1 MRRPA
6 RKPSRRIET
15 PVRAALVNAA
25 ELEHSPSTRTIHVVI
40 TEQPLPGRNG
50 YEQFFGFAEPP
61 FSLSANPRFRFAS
74 AGHEEALSEVT
85 YGLERREPVIV
96 VTGDIGMGKT
106 LLCRTVVQ
114 RLPRK
119 TFLSVITDPLLG
131 RDDFL
136 KRILEDF
143 GIIAAESAAAL
154 HVTRHDLAQAMDT
167 FLLSLAQLDAHAVVI
182 IDEAQHVQPDVLE
195 QIRLVANA
203 HDSHGTLLQ
212 IVLVGQPSLQT
223 LLGKSE
229 LRQVRQRV
237 TRFVSVNAL
246 TDGEVKQYIV
256 HRLAVAREPETSSPI
271 AGASN
276 LAREIGRWNESREPV
291 TFTDEAIDA
300 VARLSRGTPRIV
312 NLLCD
317 RALEAAFADRSRTVD
332 AQAIEGAGRSL
343 QLADSDGDTIEPAP
357 TSNAPRTSRY
367 VIGVA
372 AVVLFAAIVWL
383 GSRQLDRGRSVQRST
398 NVVTPPPAAGTM
410 SLPSAPVPS
419 SFPPQIEA
427 VPLAAVKPDASA
439 AAATAETTD
448 GFDILVASF
457 RTEFRAKEVVEQLTN
472 AGQRVRQ
479 RSVGGWQ
486 QVVAGPF
493 ASRTAAED
501 AQRLLERDGFAGTQ
515 IVSSAR

>member
-1 MRRPA
+1 MRG
-6 RKPSRRIET
+6 T
-15 PVRAALVNAA
+15 
-25 ELEHSPSTRTIHVVI
+25 
-40 TEQPLPGRNG
+40 
-50 YEQFFGFAEPP
+50 
-61 FSLSANPRFRFAS
+61 
-74 AGHEEALSEVT
+74 GHEEALSEVT

-106 LLCRTVVQ
+106 LLCRTVLQ

-136 KRILEDF
+136 KRVLEDF
-143 GIIAAESAAAL
+143 GIIATGSAATLQAS
-154 HVTRHDLAQAMDT
+154 RHDLTQAMDT

-203 HDSHGTLLQ
+203 HDTRGTLLQ

-237 TRFVSVNAL
+237 TRCVSVNAL
-246 TDGEVKQYIV
+246 TDGEVKQYIA
-256 HRLAVAREPETSSPI
+256 HRLAVARQPETNSRI
-271 AGASN
+271 AGAN
-276 LAREIGRWNESREPV
+276 DLAREMARWNESRQPV
-291 TFTDEAIDA
+291 TFSEEAIDA
-300 VARLSRGTPRIV
+300 VARLARGTPRIV

-317 RALEAAFADRSRTVD
+317 RALEATCADRSRTVD
-332 AQAIEGAGRSL
+332 AQAIEGAARSL
-343 QLADSDGDTIEPAP
+343 QLADSGGDTIEPAP
-357 TSNAPRTSRY
+357 MSRAPRTSRY
-367 VIGVA
+367 AVGIA
-372 AVVLFAAIVWL
+372 ALVLVSAIVWL
-383 GSRQLDRGRSVQRST
+383 GSRQLDRGRGVQRPTS
-398 NVVTPPPAAGTM
+398 VVTPPPAAGTT
-410 SLPSAPVPS
+410 PSPPAPVPS
-419 SFPPQIEA
+419 SLSAQIDAAPP
-427 VPLAAVKPDASA
+427 AAERLNPSA
-439 AAATAETTD
+439 AAATVETSD
-448 GFDILVASF
+448 GFAILVASF
-457 RTEFRAKEVVEQLTN
+457 RTEVRATEVVEQLTN

-501 AQRLLERDGFAGTQ
+501 AQGLLEREGFTGSQ

>member
-1 MRRPA
+1 
-6 RKPSRRIET
+6 
-15 PVRAALVNAA
+15 
-25 ELEHSPSTRTIHVVI
+25 VI
-40 TEQPLPGRNG
+40 TEQPLPRRNG
-50 YEQFFGFAEPP
+50 YEEFFGFAEPP

-74 AGHEEALSEVT
+74 AGHEQALSEVT

-106 LLCRTVVQ
+106 LLCRTVLQ

-143 GIIAAESAAAL
+143 GIIAAERAATLQAS
-154 HVTRHDLAQAMDT
+154 RHDLAQALDT

-182 IDEAQHVQPDVLE
+182 IDEAHHIQPDVLE

-203 HDSHGTLLQ
+203 HDTRGTLLQ

-223 LLGKSE
+223 LLGTLE

-237 TRFVSVNAL
+237 TRCVSVHAL
-246 TDGEVKQYIV
+246 TNGEVKQYIA
-256 HRLAVAREPETSSPI
+256 HRLAVARQPETNSRI
-271 AGASN
+271 AGADD
-276 LAREIGRWNESREPV
+276 LAREIARWNESRQPV
-291 TFTDEAIDA
+291 TFSDEAIDA

-317 RALEAAFADRSRTVD
+317 RGLEATFADRSRTVD
-332 AQAIEGAGRSL
+332 GQAIEGAARSL
-343 QLADSDGDTIEPAP
+343 QLADSGGDSVEPAR
-357 TSNAPRTSRY
+357 APRTSRY
-367 VIGVA
+367 AVGIA
-372 AVVLFAAIVWL
+372 ALVLVGAIVWL
-383 GSRQLDRGRSVQRST
+383 GARQLDRDRGVQRPTS
-398 NVVTPPPAAGTM
+398 VVTPPSAVGTT
-410 SLPSAPVPS
+410 PSPPAPVSS
-419 SFPPQIEA
+419 SFSAQIEA
-427 VPLAAVKPDASA
+427 VPLAAAERPNLSA
-439 AAATAETTD
+439 AAATPETSD
-448 GFDILVASF
+448 AFDILVASF
-457 RTEFRAKEVVEQLTN
+457 RTEVRATEVVEQLTN

-501 AQRLLERDGFAGTQ
+501 AQRLLEREGFPGTQ

>member
-1 MRRPA
+1 
-6 RKPSRRIET
+6 
-15 PVRAALVNAA
+15 
-25 ELEHSPSTRTIHVVI
+25 VI
-40 TEQPLPGRNG
+40 TEQPLPRRSG

-85 YGLERREPVIV
+85 YGLERREPIIV

-106 LLCRTVVQ
+106 LLCQTVLD

-136 KRILEDF
+136 KQILVDF
-143 GIIAAESAAAL
+143 GIIASESAATVQAS
-154 HVTRHDLAQAMDT
+154 RHDLTQAMDT
-167 FLLSLAQLDAHAVVI
+167 FLLSLEQLDAHAVVM

-203 HDSHGTLLQ
+203 QDTRGTLLQ

-237 TRFVSVNAL
+237 TRCVSVNAL
-246 TDGEVKQYIV
+246 TDGEVKQYIA
-256 HRLAVAREPETSSPI
+256 HRLAVARQPETNPRI
-271 AGASN
+271 AGADD
-276 LAREIGRWNESREPV
+276 LAREIARWNESRRPV
-291 TFTDEAIDA
+291 TFSDEAIDA

-317 RALEAAFADRSRTVD
+317 RALEATFADRSRTVD
-332 AQAIEGAGRSL
+332 AQAIEDAARSL
-343 QLADSDGDTIEPAP
+343 QLADSGGDTLELVP
-357 TSNAPRTSRY
+357 TSRAPRSARY
-367 VIGVA
+367 AVGIAALVLIG
-372 AVVLFAAIVWL
+372 AIVWL
-383 GSRQLDRGRSVQRST
+383 GSRQLGRGRSVQRPT
-398 NVVTPPPAAGTM
+398 RVVTTPPASGLIP
-410 SLPSAPVPS
+410 SPSAPAPS
-419 SFPPQIEA
+419 SSPAQIDA
-427 VPLAAVKPDASA
+427 VPLVSAERPNASA
-439 AAATAETTD
+439 AAEIAQTSDAFE
-448 GFDILVASF
+448 ILVASF
-457 RTEFRAKEVVEQLTN
+457 HTAVRATEVVEQLTN
-472 AGQRVRQ
+472 AGQSVRQ
-479 RSVGGWQ
+479 RSIGGWQ

-493 ASRTAAED
+493 ASRTAAVD
-501 AQRLLERDGFAGTQ
+501 AQRLLEREGFTDTQ

>member
-1 MRRPA
+1 M
-6 RKPSRRIET
+6 
-15 PVRAALVNAA
+15 
-25 ELEHSPSTRTIHVVI
+25 I
-40 TEQPLPGRNG
+40 TEQPLPRRNG
-50 YEQFFGFAEPP
+50 YEPFFGFAEPP

-106 LLCRTVVQ
+106 LLCRTVLQ

-143 GIIAAESAAAL
+143 GIIAAERAATLQAN
-154 HVTRHDLAQAMDT
+154 RHDLTQAMDT

-182 IDEAQHVQPDVLE
+182 IDEAQHVHPEVLE

-203 HDSHGTLLQ
+203 HDTLLQ

-223 LLGKSE
+223 LLGRSE

-237 TRFVSVNAL
+237 TRCVSVNAL
-246 TDGEVKQYIV
+246 TDDEVKQYIA
-256 HRLAVAREPETSSPI
+256 HRLAVAREPETSSRI
-271 AGASN
+271 AGADD
-276 LAREIGRWNESREPV
+276 LAREMARWNESRQPV
-291 TFTDEAIDA
+291 TFSDGAIDA

-317 RALEAAFADRSRTVD
+317 RALEATFADRSRTVG
-332 AQAIEGAGRSL
+332 AQAIEGAARSL
-343 QLADSDGDTIEPAP
+343 QLADLGGDIIEPAP
-357 TSNAPRTSRY
+357 TSRAPRASRY
-367 VIGVA
+367 AVGIA
-372 AVVLFAAIVWL
+372 ALVLVGAIVWF
-383 GSRQLDRGRSVQRST
+383 GGRQLDRGRSVQRPTS
-398 NVVTPPPAAGTM
+398 VVTLPPSAAGTT
-410 SLPSAPVPS
+410 PSPPAPAPS
-419 SFPPQIEA
+419 SFPAQIEA
-427 VPLAAVKPDASA
+427 VPLAAAEPPNPSA
-439 AAATAETTD
+439 AAATAATSD
-448 GFDILVASF
+448 GFEILVASF
-457 RTEFRAKEVVEQLTN
+457 RTEVRATEVVEQLTS

-479 RSVGGWQ
+479 RSVGAWQ

-501 AQRLLERDGFAGTQ
+501 AQRLLEREGFAGTQ

>member
-1 MRRPA
+1 V
-6 RKPSRRIET
+6 T
-15 PVRAALVNAA
+15 
-25 ELEHSPSTRTIHVVI
+25 T
-40 TEQPLPGRNG
+40 TEQPLSRRSG
-50 YEQFFGFAEPP
+50 YEQFFGFAESP

-106 LLCRTVVQ
+106 LLCRTVLE

-143 GIIAAESAAAL
+143 GIIAAESAATLRAS
-154 HVTRHDLAQAMDT
+154 RHDLTQAMDR

-203 HDSHGTLLQ
+203 QDTRGTLLQ

-223 LLGKSE
+223 LLGKPE

-237 TRFVSVNAL
+237 TRCVSVNAL
-246 TDGEVKQYIV
+246 TDSEVRQYIV
-256 HRLAVAREPETSSPI
+256 HRLAVARQPETNSRI
-271 AGASN
+271 EGADD
-276 LAREIGRWNESREPV
+276 LAREIARWNESRRPV
-291 TFTDEAIDA
+291 TFSDEAINA
-300 VARLSRGTPRIV
+300 VTRLSRGTPRVV

-317 RALEAAFADRSRTVD
+317 RALEATFADRSRSVD
-332 AQAIEGAGRSL
+332 ARAIEGAARSL
-343 QLADSDGDTIEPAP
+343 QLADSGGDTIETIEPVR
-357 TSNAPRTSRY
+357 TFRAPRTSRY
-367 VIGVA
+367 AVGIAALVLIG
-372 AVVLFAAIVWL
+372 AIVWV
-383 GSRQLDRGRSVQRST
+383 GARQLYRGRSVQRPSS
-398 NVVTPPPAAGTM
+398 VVTTPPTAGTIAA
-410 SLPSAPVPS
+410 PSAPVPS
-419 SFPPQIEA
+419 SFPAQTDA
-427 VPLAAVKPDASA
+427 VPLVSAERPNASA
-439 AAATAETTD
+439 AAAIAQTSES
-448 GFDILVASF
+448 FDILVASF
-457 RTEFRAKEVVEQLTN
+457 HTEVRATEVVEQLTN
-472 AGQRVRQ
+472 AGQSVRQ
-479 RSVGGWQ
+479 RSIGGWQ

-493 ASRTAAED
+493 ASRTAAEE
-501 AQRLLERDGFAGTQ
+501 AQRVLEREGFTGTQ

>member
-1 MRRPA
+1 
-6 RKPSRRIET
+6 
-15 PVRAALVNAA
+15 
-25 ELEHSPSTRTIHVVI
+25 VI
-40 TEQPLPGRNG
+40 TEQPLPGRQG

-136 KRILEDF
+136 KRMLVDF
-143 GIIAAESAAAL
+143 GIIEAKSAATVQAS
-154 HVTRHDLAQAMDT
+154 RHDLTQAT
-167 FLLSLAQLDAHAVVI
+167 NAFLFSLAQLDAHAVVV
-182 IDEAQHVQPDVLE
+182 IDEAQHVQPEVLE

-203 HDSHGTLLQ
+203 HDRRGALLQ
-212 IVLVGQPSLQT
+212 IVLVGQPSLLT
-223 LLGKSE
+223 LLGQSA

-246 TDGEVKQYIV
+246 TDGEVRQYIA
-256 HRLAVAREPETSSPI
+256 HRLAVARQPETNSRI
-271 AGASN
+271 AGSDD
-276 LAREIGRWNESREPV
+276 LAREIARWNESRQPV
-291 TFTDEAIDA
+291 TFSDEAIDA

-317 RALEAAFADRSRTVD
+317 RALEATFADRSRTVD
-332 AQAIEGAGRSL
+332 AQTIEGAARSL
-343 QLADSDGDTIEPAP
+343 QLVDSGGDTIEPAQTVP
-357 TSNAPRTSRY
+357 APRTSRY
-367 VIGVA
+367 AVGIA
-372 AVVLFAAIVWL
+372 ALLLVGAIVWL
-383 GSRQLDRGRSVQRST
+383 GSRQLDRGRSAQRPTS
-398 NVVTPPPAAGTM
+398 VVTPPPAAGTTAG
-410 SLPSAPVPS
+410 SPASVSS
-419 SFPPQIEA
+419 SFPAQIEA
-427 VPLAAVKPDASA
+427 VPLVAAPSSA
-439 AAATAETTD
+439 ATTAETSE
-448 GFDILVASF
+448 GFEILVASF
-457 RTEFRAKEVVEQLTN
+457 RTEVRATEVVQQLTN

-479 RSVGGWQ
+479 RSVGAWQ

-493 ASRTAAED
+493 ASKTAAED
-501 AQRLLERDGFAGTQ
+501 AQRLLEREGFAGTQ
-515 IVSSAR
+515 VVSSVR

>member
-1 MRRPA
+1 
-6 RKPSRRIET
+6 
-15 PVRAALVNAA
+15 
-25 ELEHSPSTRTIHVVI
+25 VI
-40 TEQPLPGRNG
+40 TEQPQPRRHG
-50 YEQFFGFAEPP
+50 YEHFFGFAEPP

-74 AGHEEALSEVT
+74 AGHEEALSQVT

-106 LLCRTVVQ
+106 LLCRTVLQ

-136 KRILEDF
+136 KRVLKDF
-143 GIIAAESAAAL
+143 GIIAAERAATLQAS
-154 HVTRHDLAQAMDT
+154 RHDLTQAMDT

-203 HDSHGTLLQ
+203 QDTRGTLLQ

-223 LLGKSE
+223 LLEKSE
-229 LRQVRQRV
+229 LRQLRQRV

-246 TDGEVKQYIV
+246 TDGEVRQYIA
-256 HRLAVAREPETSSPI
+256 HRLAVARQPEIHSRI
-271 AGASN
+271 AGADD
-276 LAREIGRWNESREPV
+276 LAREMARWNESRQPV
-291 TFTDEAIDA
+291 TFSDEAIDA

-317 RALEAAFADRSRTVD
+317 RALEATCADRSRTVD
-332 AQAIEGAGRSL
+332 AHAIEGAARSL
-343 QLADSDGDTIEPAP
+343 QLADAGRDPIEPAP
-357 TSNAPRTSRY
+357 TPRAPRASRY
-367 VIGVA
+367 AVGIA
-372 AVVLFAAIVWL
+372 ALVLVGAIVWL
-383 GSRQLDRGRSVQRST
+383 GARQLNDGRIVQRPTS
-398 NVVTPPPAAGTM
+398 VDTPPPAAGTT
-410 SLPSAPVPS
+410 PSPPASVPS
-419 SFPPQIEA
+419 SFPTQIEA
-427 VPLAAVKPDASA
+427 VPLAAVERPNPSA
-439 AAATAETTD
+439 AAASAATSD
-448 GFDILVASF
+448 GFEILVASF
-457 RTEFRAKEVVEQLTN
+457 RTEVRATEVVERLTN
-472 AGQRVRQ
+472 AGQSVRQ

-501 AQRLLERDGFAGTQ
+501 AQRRLEREGFTGTQ